1 MVYGAMVEKFCAR
14 SHGQPVPAARSAA
27 IISMRR
33 AISREGV
40 TFDMSDDPRC
50 PGTRRCYQ
58 GGTPPCKLFA
68 VVHAPLPACGE
79 KEQSPVS
86 PDAQQGT
93 SLTIEQ
99 NKNIN

>member
-1 MVYGAMVEKFCAR
+1 MVEKFCAR

-68 VVHAPLPACGE
+68 AVHAPLPRLRREGAEPRVTRCATRYFLDNRTKQE
-79 KEQSPVS
+79 HKLDQR
-86 PDAQQGT
+86 
-93 SLTIEQ
+93 
-99 NKNIN
+99 